1 MEKVHGRV
9 KIDMFNRHSVRTLWL
24 FVSIVI
30 IGVPGC
36 GLIQR
41 DQTPEEVFFLGLI
54 RDSGKRNVEF

>member
-9 KIDMFNRHSVRTLWL
+9 KIDMLNRHSVRTLWL

-36 GLIQR
+36 GFIQR
-41 DQTPEEVFFLGLI
+41 DRTPEEVFPWLYRG
-54 RDSGKRNVEF
+54 